1 LLPRALEHD
10 YGDLGSQTLML
21 LMKMIIIL
29 RKTMSTIPK
38 QVKMKIQ
45 MLKDRRIK
53 TRSISETGLSSMIN
67 LLFA

>member
-1 LLPRALEHD
+1 
-10 YGDLGSQTLML
+10 
-21 LMKMIIIL
+21 MIIIL
-29 RKTMSTIPK
+29 RKTMRTIPK

-53 TRSISETGLSSMIN
+53 TRSISETGLSSMIY